1 MVHVQSSVTDLPRSC
16 KSAAER
22 MAQELSQEDKYADLT
37 DSCLRQI
44 SDLERSISKKTGED
58 VALVAYRV

>member
-1 MVHVQSSVTDLPRSC
+1 MVHVQSSVTDLPQSC
-16 KSAAER
+16 KSAVER
-22 MAQELSQEDKYADLT
+22 MAWELEREGQYADLS

-44 SDLERSISKKTGED
+44 TDLERSIARETGED